1 MLCNLL
7 QIPDAHA
14 GLVVDVG
21 YGADAVTTIET
32 FHRLR
37 ARNDALR
44 IIGVEIDRERV
55 QAAMPFAQ
63 SGRVEFRLG
72 GFELPLAFDER
83 PGLIRAM
90 NVLRQYPEEEY
101 DDARQRL
108 TDVLAPNGVLLEG
121 TSSPSGRLLTANL
134 WCRDGSGD
142 VGHRGV
148 VLSVNLRR
156 RWTPREVQTVLP
168 KNWIHKCEPGSDL
181 DRWFAEWERAVQEL
195 RDPRAQHRTARGVFV
210 QAAHRLREQGNNVDL
225 RPSLLARG
233 FLMTRWDV

>member
-7 QIPDAHA
+7 RIPHANA

-21 YGADAVTTIET
+21 YGADAITTLET

-37 ARNDALR
+37 ARNAEVR
-44 IIGVEIDRERV
+44 IIGVEIERERV
-55 QAAMPFAQ
+55 NNALPFAQ
-63 SGRVEFRLG
+63 PGRIDFRLG
-72 GFELPLAFDER
+72 GFDLPLGADER

-90 NVLRQYPEEEY
+90 NVLRQYPEAEY
-101 DDARQRL
+101 DGARNLL
-108 TDVLAPNGVLLEG
+108 TGALAAHGVLLEG
-121 TSSPSGRLLTANL
+121 TSSPSGRLLAANL
-134 WCRDGSGD
+134 WRRSESEVVHD
-142 VGHRGV
+142 GV

-156 RWTPREVQTVLP
+156 PWAPRELQAVLP

-181 DRWFAEWERAVQEL
+181 DRWFAHWERAVEEV

-210 QAAHRLREQGNNVDL
+210 RAAHVMREQGADVDL

-233 FLMTRWDV
+233 FLIARWTT